1 MQGSTTD
8 EQRWQREAAFFN
20 SQVYSDGPLH
30 PATIQ
35 RYSACRKPFLSAEYP
50 FAVMGDVSRCSI
62 LEVGCG
68 DGRSSVLLALKHAN
82 VVGIDISQRAVEA
95 ATSKA
100 ARNGVGGQTAF
111 ICTPFELYTANR
123 KFDWVLGF
131 AILHHFLPV
140 LPQVLR
146 QFQEFGDTGTRYLF
160 VEPIALVNWLRKLRL
175 MLPIPVNGTPDERPL
190 NKVDLATMRSAFP
203 GQFEITYFGFF
214 CRVSALI
221 LRNGNYE
228 RSATWRQ
235 AVYDFTARLDRVLLQ
250 KLGLRQLASIAV
262 IVART

>member
-68 DGRSSVLLALKHAN
+68 DGRSS
-82 VVGIDISQRAVEA
+82 
-95 ATSKA
+95 
-100 ARNGVGGQTAF
+100 RNGVGGQTAF